1 MVKKV
6 AVKVRCPHC
15 NESLMDKTHLINNKE
30 SIYMNISFPSEL
42 KGAIRLSSIYGDFN
56 YTSDLLIPEDQV
68 VDFFCPHCGE
78 NLKRQQLECDSCSAP
93 IVSLNCTVGG
103 RVSFCSRHGCKNHY
117 VVFDNLDTAIRKFYS
132 EYEYY

>member
-30 SIYMNISFPSEL
+30 SIYLKLAFPENNEGS
-42 KGAIRLSSIYGDFN
+42 IRLSSIYGDFN
-56 YTSDLLIPEDQV
+56 YTCDLLIPEDQIV
-68 VDFFCPHCGE
+68 NFFCPHCGE
-78 NLKRQQLECDSCSAP
+78 NLKRQAVECDSCAAP
-93 IVSLNCTVGG
+93 IVSMNCTVGG
-103 RVSFCSRHGCKNHY
+103 RVSICSRHGCQNHY